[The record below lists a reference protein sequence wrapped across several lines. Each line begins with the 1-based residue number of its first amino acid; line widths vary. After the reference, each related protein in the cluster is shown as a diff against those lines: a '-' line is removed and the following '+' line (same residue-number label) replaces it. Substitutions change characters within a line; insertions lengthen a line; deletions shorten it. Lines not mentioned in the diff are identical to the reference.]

1 MKNILLPLLFSLLST
16 SVLSA
21 QNMICTKSGRHIA
34 AENVQLTDNNVVYY
48 VTEKNKKVQRVI
60 NKTEVYRIIKP
71 GTTDGVHVLES
82 SLQNSGCLA
91 FNFAVTYGSTNM
103 YTIGD
108 VVDAS
113 LLPASGLQIN
123 DRITH
128 FFGFPL
134 NNFSHSEIEEFLYG
148 MAGDYLE
155 LTVNRDGREI
165 QSRIQYYRYEEDDE
179 GTNLVDIST
188 PPITYIPPVSGNT
201 TRSGNSSGSAE
212 PLGVYLS
219 FQAGPGAAS
228 FRNLKPFNMMYEF
241 EIGHCND
248 NNFSNAFKFSIL
260 HHIPENNL
268 KLYSFQ
274 YSFTQHFGMAR
285 RSGFFLGMDLGLT
298 YVPGGDKFFWNPGL
312 HTGVDIK
319 AVHNLRIGLF
329 GNFYVLPTYD
339 FSNVAVGG
347 GGGLRITGIL

>member
-1 MKNILLPLLFSLLST
+1 MKNILFPFLLSLFCMPLLN
-16 SVLSA
+16 A
-21 QNMICTKSGRHIA
+21 QNLICTKDGRHIA
-34 AENVQLTDNNVVYY
+34 AESVQLTHNNVVYY
-48 VTEKNKKVQRVI
+48 VIEKNKKVQRVI

-82 SLQNSGCLA
+82 SLQDGGCLA
-91 FNFAVTYGSTNM
+91 FNFGVKYGSPNI
-103 YTIGD
+103 YTISD
-108 VVDAS
+108 VADAA

-128 FFGFPL
+128 FFGFSL
-134 NNFSHSEIEEFLYG
+134 SNFSHSEIKEFLYG
-148 MAGDYLE
+148 MPGDYLE
-155 LTVNRDGREI
+155 LTVNRDGKEI
-165 QSRIQYYRYEEDDE
+165 QSRIQYYRYTKDED
-179 GTNLVDIST
+179 GTNLVDLST
-188 PPITYIPPVSGNT
+188 SPVTYIPPVTQGT
-201 TRSGNSSGSAE
+201 TRNTSGQTTAE
-212 PLGVYLS
+212 ELGVYLS
-219 FQAGPGAAS
+219 FQVGPGAAS

-248 NNFSNAFKFSIL
+248 NNFSNAFKFGIL

-268 KLYSFQ
+268 KLYTFQ
-274 YSFTQHFGMAR
+274 YSFSQHFGMAR

-319 AVHNLRIGLF
+319 VVRNLRIGLF